1 MDRKLV
7 KNNFDIDQLSIIKQ
21 LLPKNTKILLEYE
34 GAFSKEII
42 RLFSQKIAEFI
53 KTNSQVYKKFFYV
66 FIELAQNVKEY
77 SDWRTTDQDGKDYGI
92 GALVIGELDDQYILY
107 IGNVVNNKDLE
118 VLKKK
123 CEIINSLD
131 RESLRLFK
139 RQQRNLI
146 PGTNQNAHIGLIM
159 VALTTRKKLDIE
171 IIPIDQHFSFF
182 ILKISIQK
190 NFKQSVN

>member
-1 MDRKLV
+1 MDKELV
-7 KNNFDIDQLSIIKQ
+7 KNSFDIDQLSIIKQ
-21 LLPKNTKILLEYE
+21 IVPKNTKILLEYE
-34 GAFSKEII
+34 GPFSKEII
-42 RLFSQKIAEFI
+42 RLFSQKISEFV
-53 KTNSQVYKKFFYV
+53 KNNSQVYKKFFYV

-77 SDWRTTDQDGKDYGI
+77 SDWRAIGDDGKDYGI

-171 IIPIDQHFSFF
+171 IKPVDQNNSFF
-182 ILKISIQK
+182 ILKISVQK
-190 NFKQSVN
+190 NFKQIVN